1 MARSG
6 ASIPRSVNP
15 WFIVQLAYETYVR
28 GCVPGCSH
36 PPTVF
41 ARHLM
46 LTPGEKNWRMNA
58 DQRDPEPHEAAE
70 RRPLLIEVMGPAAV
84 GKTSL
89 VRTLRSKDDRIRA
102 GLDVPRT
109 RWFPLLAGKVATLL
123 PVWVLRY
130 RRDRWFTW
138 NELKSIAFL
147 DAWYRAS
154 QRQTFPDALATVID
168 HGPVY
173 RLARLREF
181 GPSIVRSE
189 PFQRWWRAS
198 LDGWLNALDIVVW
211 LDAPDVIL
219 LRRVEERG
227 HWFLSEDRPNA
238 DKREFLARYR
248 RAFTETFGMGTGHEP
263 RVIRLRSDQYSLT
276 EMADEVLTA
285 LGSAEARSGSEGSH
299 E

>member
-1 MARSG
+1 
-6 ASIPRSVNP
+6 
-15 WFIVQLAYETYVR
+15 
-28 GCVPGCSH
+28 
-36 PPTVF
+36 
-41 ARHLM
+41 
-46 LTPGEKNWRMNA
+46 MNA
-58 DQRDPEPHEAAE
+58 DQQDPERVETSE
-70 RRPLLIEVMGPAAV
+70 RRPLLVEIMGPAAV

-102 GLDVPRT
+102 GLDVSRT
-109 RWFPLLAGKVATLL
+109 RWFPSLVGKVASLL
-123 PVWVLRY
+123 PVWVLGY

-154 QRQTFPDALATVID
+154 QRQTSPDALVTVID
-168 HGPVY
+168 HGPIY

-181 GPSIVRSE
+181 GPAVARSE

-198 LDGWLNALDIVVW
+198 LDAWLNALDIVVW
-211 LDAPDVIL
+211 LDAPDAVL

-227 HWFLSEDRPNA
+227 HWFLSDDRPSE

-248 RAFTETFGMGTGHEP
+248 RAFAETFEMGAGDES
-263 RVIRLRSDQYSLT
+263 RIIRLRSDKYSPT

-285 LGSAEARSGSEGSH
+285 LGSAVAWSPRSEGSNG
-299 E
+299 

>member
-1 MARSG
+1 MLIHG
-6 ASIPRSVNP
+6 
-15 WFIVQLAYETYVR
+15 ETD
-28 GCVPGCSH
+28 
-36 PPTVF
+36 
-41 ARHLM
+41 
-46 LTPGEKNWRMNA
+46 WRMNA
-58 DQRDPEPHEAAE
+58 DQQDPEQHETAQ

-181 GPSIVRSE
+181 GPAIVRSE

-198 LDGWLNALDIVVW
+198 LDGWLNALDVVVW
-211 LDAPDVIL
+211 LDAPDEVL
-219 LRRVEERG
+219 LRRVDQRG
-227 HWFLSEDRPNA
+227 HWFLSDDRPSE

-248 RAFTETFGMGTGHEP
+248 RSFAETFDMGTGGEP

-285 LGSAEARSGSEGSH
+285 LGSAEAWSRSERSH